1 MKIHFY
7 KWVPRGYQGVFIN
20 IITYISYILLL
31 IYMPNEMFNVIT
43 TMFNCTNKITYIIL
57 LCLMI
62 MIKDMFFPQLHF
74 LFLVY
79 ISYFWRETM
88 IFRKSWCSMIR
99 TVNLIWITSEVFIES
114 FCLTSR
120 AVAEVNYK
128 QYCVEPRPS
137 GVGPYLQVL

>member
-31 IYMPNEMFNVIT
+31 IYVPNEMFNVIT

-74 LFLVY
+74 LFGL
-79 ISYFWRETM
+79 YF
-88 IFRKSWCSMIR
+88 
-99 TVNLIWITSEVFIES
+99 VFLKRNNDI
-114 FCLTSR
+114 L
-120 AVAEVNYK
+120 
-128 QYCVEPRPS
+128 
-137 GVGPYLQVL
+137 